1 MANNEANNLAQLE
14 MIPNELTLSEQRVFE
29 YWRHIVGNDA
39 TALELARLA
48 YHNGGRAYTRRKAAV
63 LGVSVCVAMTAGR
76 GQ

>member
-1 MANNEANNLAQLE
+1 MANINETAHFE
-14 MIPNELTLSEQRVFE
+14 MVELTLSEKRVFE
-29 YWRHIVGNDA
+29 YWKHIIGDA

-48 YHNGGRAYTRRKAAV
+48 YHDGGRRYIERKAAV